1 MSLDDFNLHRSF
13 RRKPAQMNK
22 FRKKHIFLF
31 QNFLPLA
38 SFLLKK
44 NYFRC
49 GQGVYPLPPFTD
61 MSATCSCKVCANKI
75 QKLNKLSKLGL
86 NKNTFRMCYWPEQI
100 F

>member
-44 NYFRC
+44 KLFSLRT
-49 GQGVYPLPPFTD
+49 GGLPPSPVYGHVRNLFVQS
-61 MSATCSCKVCANKI
+61 MRKQNA
-75 QKLNKLSKLGL
+75 KLKFKS
-86 NKNTFRMCYWPEQI
+86 
-100 F
+100 